1 MGGRRLTVDMR
12 LRQYMELLLTGRN
25 AKNGGEAQDSLEG
38 MCGRERNG
46 GDYYG
51 HL

>member
-1 MGGRRLTVDMR
+1 MR
-12 LRQYMELLLTGRN
+12 LRQYMGLLLTWRGVLRTG
-25 AKNGGEAQDSLEG
+25 AEAQDSLEG
-38 MCGRERNG
+38 RCGRERNG